1 VPPGHGAFGQG
12 QEVAA
17 DPFLGRPQLQVL
29 GMPDLAPEL
38 SRPAC
43 QRSEAERVIRR
54 NRLAERV
61 GLDHGVPRPGRL
73 PAALLHGSADRSH
86 RPPSRPNSGDTDG
99 DRASQL
105 QHAVQDMDGDTNL
118 GGTTLVLMKA
128 QTVPDHLFVASDG
141 DLHPAASG

>member
-1 VPPGHGAFGQG
+1 MPETLTQGVSVARKSMLTGAHR
-12 QEVAA
+12 AA
-17 DPFLGRPQLQVL
+17 DCGGGCGTMELTRRIGTSKASCWRWRKRFL
-29 GMPDLAPEL
+29 
-38 SRPAC
+38 
-43 QRSEAERVIRR
+43 
-54 NRLAERV
+54 
-61 GLDHGVPRPGRL
+61 
-73 PAALLHGSADRSH
+73 AALLHGSADRSH